1 MISTV
6 FSSMHTHTL
15 FCDGNDDVETMCRAA
30 YEKKMCAIGFSAH
43 APITKKTGFKSDWNL
58 SDDRVDQYV
67 SEVLEA
73 KQYWRGKI
81 PVFLGLEVDYIKGLR
96 SAIDSDI
103 KAINPDYLIGSVHFI
118 IPANGAEPFTVDGPP
133 EEFFKGLKEGFDGD
147 AQALMN
153 SYYDA
158 TAEMIA
164 IGGFEIMGH
173 ADLIKKNC
181 YEKNYWPQESETCR
195 QREIARATAESE
207 ITVEV
212 NTGGINRGKINDVYP
227 SKSFLCLLRE
237 YNVPVIITADA
248 HCANDINGNYDKAV
262 NALICAGIKE
272 HAIFLEKDNKKAVWK
287 KEKILY

>member
-1 MISTV
+1 MIPAV
-6 FSSMHTHTL
+6 FSSMHVHTL

-30 YEKKMCAIGFSAH
+30 YEKKMYAIGFSEH
-43 APITKKTGFKSDWNL
+43 APITKKTGIKSDWNL
-58 SDDRVDQYV
+58 SDERIDEYI

-73 KQYWRGKI
+73 KQRWYRKL

-103 KAINPDYLIGSVHFI
+103 KAINPDYLISSVHYI
-118 IPANGAEPFTVDGPP
+118 IPSNGAQPFTVDGPP
-133 EEFFKGLKEGFDGD
+133 EEFLKGLDEGFGGD

-153 SYYDA
+153 AYYDA
-158 TAEMIA
+158 MAEMIA

-181 YEKNYWPQESETCR
+181 CDKNYWPQENEICR
-195 QREIARATAESE
+195 QIEIARSAAEAE

-227 SKSFLCLLRE
+227 SKQFLCFLRDN
-237 YNVPVIITADA
+237 NVPLIITADA

-262 NALICAGIKE
+262 QALICADIKE
-272 HAIFLEKDNKKAVWK
+272 HVIFLGKSNKKAAWK
-287 KEKILY
+287 KEKISY